1 MLKQTK
7 HAKKT
12 KPTKQTKQ
20 TMSSCDFSEDVKEE
34 ESHALSAE
42 SSIIVDVESE
52 TKTHE
57 SSSILYNVEKVSE
70 YMDDMTIAFTECY
83 RETQQQLT
91 QAMQTRT
98 SQNQATRRKMDRRAP
113 KQFIYP
119 RAESMILRS
128 GNVINGVANSQI
140 GRDLN
145 AIKTAN
151 NTGNTPNYGYCRTC
165 FIIFALFGFLEKYHK
180 EIRGEERNIHGS
192 PSEWL
197 NLYSTV
203 RDKIEEFIGYIDR
216 WGCHCK
222 CGEEDHSLRGTIYK
236 NIRLMESLSRRDDY
250 VEMADYAGYG
260 GPEREKYRMYH
271 KNFFV
276 VDEVEDDDDSV
287 LCYSISRDFQRT
299 RDELVHWLKY
309 FRQEHQTVLD
319 AAEEVLSRYNIGN
332 DCVGEIM
339 KFL

>member
-1 MLKQTK
+1 MGFYSMDIIYYLLLKQS
-7 HAKKT
+7 
-12 KPTKQTKQ
+12 KQA
-20 TMSSCDFSEDVKEE
+20 MSSRDFSEDVKEE
-34 ESHALSAE
+34 ALMLSVE
-42 SSIIVDVESE
+42 SSIVETE
-52 TKTHE
+52 TKTPE

-83 RETQQQLT
+83 RATQQQQQLT
-91 QAMQTRT
+91 HTRT

-113 KQFIYP
+113 TQFIYP

-128 GNVINGVANSQI
+128 GNAINGVANSQI
-140 GRDLN
+140 GMELN

-151 NTGNTPNYGYCRTC
+151 NTSNTPNYGYCRTC
-165 FIIFALFGFLEKYHK
+165 FIIFALFEFLEKYHK

-197 NLYSTV
+197 RLYSTV
-203 RDKIEEFIGYIDR
+203 RDKLEEFIGYIDR

-222 CGEEDHSLRGTIYK
+222 CGEENHSLRGTIYK

-250 VEMADYAGYG
+250 VEMADYTGYG

-271 KNFFV
+271 RNFFV
-276 VDEVEDDDDSV
+276 VDEVEDDDGSV
-287 LCYSISRDFQRT
+287 LCYTISRDFEKT
-299 RDELVHWLKY
+299 RDELLHWQKY
-309 FRQEHQTVLD
+309 FSQEHQSVLD
-319 AAEEVLSRYNIGN
+319 AAEDALSFKNIGN